1 MAQLP
6 KNYIQDLTQDV
17 QIRYCGT
24 LLFNSD
30 SDSNIINVALYNG
43 KDEAPQTGSVV
54 CCVICCDGSTVPVTG
69 GTISGNVVSVT
80 LGGSGLIPGQARIGI
95 KIVTGGIKT
104 TIFKAIYNVELFET
118 DNVVDPSS
126 RITLRVGDLVQDI
139 NDAVASIPADYSD
152 LTSAI
157 KPFAGIVE
165 FESGAFNND
174 RITKGDNVKRIR
186 NVSPIPIRDFFSIT
200 LPTGYSMY
208 IFWFTKSME
217 LITPSTGQTS
227 INYRSLKSGSLVN
240 AYYVNVQ
247 ISKDDALNSDIS
259 GYVSTLNSDTV
270 VVQRSDTDD
279 TLTKKYSPA
288 DSKTVGDL
296 LNNSIKMQLGANPD
310 RKACDHGGFWTR
322 PSEAYMEDS
331 PLAFLRSAKE
341 GIKYHN
347 VDVVCSSDGVPFVSH
362 NDTVTDTGGVS
373 HVISQ
378 NTAASI
384 KTWIIGTSDYS
395 FELMTLSEMNEY
407 VKKLGGILDTVD
419 VSYMTDTQ
427 AAALKTYYNSNNI
440 NPTWTNFD
448 SPTQRTAFKNSS
460 GGDFGI
466 YISCENITAIE
477 NAITY
482 ISNNPG
488 VHYALNIYAS
498 TSGVG
503 PDAVEPYIG
512 QIRNLGAKI
521 YVNIYNNLTSNTIPG
536 WADGVMSETINVNY
550 EEWKAN
556 IT

>member
-43 KDEAPQTGSVV
+43 QDEAPQTGSVV

-95 KIVTGGIKT
+95 QVVTGGIKT

-126 RITLRVGDLVQDI
+126 RITIRVGDLVQDI
-139 NDAVASIPADYSD
+139 EDAVASIPADYSDLLAAIAPTFSNSVNYVNGAYVWYSGNLYRFTTAHAAGSWNAAHVTQVMLANDVSD

-200 LPTGYSMY
+200 LPPGYSMY

-279 TLTKKYSPA
+279 TLTKKYIPA
-288 DSKTVGDL
+288 DAKTVGDL
-296 LNNSIKMQLGANPD
+296 LNNSMKMQ
-310 RKACDHGGFWTR
+310 
-322 PSEAYMEDS
+322 
-331 PLAFLRSAKE
+331 
-341 GIKYHN
+341 
-347 VDVVCSSDGVPFVSH
+347 
-362 NDTVTDTGGVS
+362 
-373 HVISQ
+373 
-378 NTAASI
+378 
-384 KTWIIGTSDYS
+384 
-395 FELMTLSEMNEY
+395 
-407 VKKLGGILDTVD
+407 
-419 VSYMTDTQ
+419 
-427 AAALKTYYNSNNI
+427 
-440 NPTWTNFD
+440 
-448 SPTQRTAFKNSS
+448 
-460 GGDFGI
+460 
-466 YISCENITAIE
+466 
-477 NAITY
+477 
-482 ISNNPG
+482 
-488 VHYALNIYAS
+488 
-498 TSGVG
+498 
-503 PDAVEPYIG
+503 
-512 QIRNLGAKI
+512 
-521 YVNIYNNLTSNTIPG
+521 
-536 WADGVMSETINVNY
+536 
-550 EEWKAN
+550 
-556 IT
+556 